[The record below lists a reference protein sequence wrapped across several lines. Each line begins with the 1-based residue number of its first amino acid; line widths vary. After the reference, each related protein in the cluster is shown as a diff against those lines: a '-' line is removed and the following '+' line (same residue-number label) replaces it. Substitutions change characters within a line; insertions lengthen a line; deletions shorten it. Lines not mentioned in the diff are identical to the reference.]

1 MSERAMTPREA
12 YEKYMN
18 GEPVETGKKANV
30 AFAKRLLRRQAGQLC
45 TEKCVKEVLFRDED
59 ANPWSVCVKFADG
72 ELSHDGQTIL
82 NAMRSNAHRTE
93 MGEYSGMTQISFY
106 VYCMEED

>member
-1 MSERAMTPREA
+1 MEEKLMTPREA

-30 AFAKRLLRRQAGQLC
+30 AFAKHLLRRQAGQLC

-59 ANPWSVCVKFADG
+59 ANPWSVCVKFSDG

-93 MGEYSGMTQISFY
+93 MAESKGMTQISFY